1 MSSDGTV
8 TPVLPTEFDLAAID
22 AYLKSRAL
30 SDSNRTK
37 CMGVILNLV
46 TGRGVTHKNKSGVFL
61 QGRCVT
67 PYDDLEALRTE
78 ANEWL
83 PYTKGPNCLDTSHGW
98 RLNHP
103 IQKLI
108 DYKNHLLGIEAPP
121 KKRKRQNP
129 AAETLR
135 QLKTLYDDGIINLE
149 DFESKKAEILG
160 RI

>member
-67 PYDDLEALRTE
+67 PHDDLEALRTDGSE
-78 ANEWL
+78 RVVAVHQRSKL
-83 PYTKGPNCLDTSHGW
+83 PGHIPW
-98 RLNHP
+98 MVP
-103 IQKLI
+103 
-108 DYKNHLLGIEAPP
+108 EPP
-121 KKRKRQNP
+121 DP
-129 AAETLR
+129 ETHR
-135 QLKTLYDDGIINLE
+135 VQEPSTWD
-149 DFESKKAEILG
+149 
-160 RI
+160 

>member
-8 TPVLPTEFDLAAID
+8 TPELPTEFDLAAID

-67 PYDDLEALRTE
+67 PHDDLEALRTE

-83 PYTKGPNCLDTSHGW
+83 PASHGW
-98 RLNHP
+98 CLNHP

-129 AAETLR
+129 PAETLR
-135 QLKTLYDDGIINLE
+135 QLKTLYDDGIITLE
-149 DFESKKAEILG
+149 DFESKKAEVLG

>member
-1 MSSDGTV
+1 MSSDGATHE
-8 TPVLPTEFDLAAID
+8 LPTEFDLASID
-22 AYLKSRAL
+22 AYLKSCGL
-30 SDSNRTK
+30 SESNRTK
-37 CMGVILNLV
+37 CMRVILNLV
-46 TGRGVTHKNKSGVFL
+46 MGRGVTHKNKSGVFL

-67 PYDDLEALRTE
+67 PHDDLQAVRTE

-83 PYTKGPNCLDTSHGW
+83 PYTKSTHCLDTSHGW
-98 RLNHP
+98 CLNHP

-129 AAETLR
+129 VTETLR
-135 QLKTLYDDGIINLE
+135 QLKSLYDDGIITSA

>member
-1 MSSDGTV
+1 MSSDGATHE
-8 TPVLPTEFDLAAID
+8 LPTEVDLESID
-22 AYLKSRAL
+22 AYLKSCAL

-37 CMGVILNLV
+37 CMRVILNLV
-46 TGRGVTHKNKSGVFL
+46 TGRGVTHKNKSDVFL

-67 PYDDLEALRTE
+67 PHDDLEALRTE

-83 PYTKGPNCLDTSHGW
+83 PYTRGPNCLDTSHGW
-98 RLNHP
+98 CLNHP

-108 DYKNHLLGIEAPP
+108 EYKNHLLGIEAPP

-129 AAETLR
+129 VTETLR
-135 QLKTLYDDGIINLE
+135 QLKSLYDDGIITSAN
-149 DFESKKAEILG
+149 FESKKAEILG

>member
-67 PYDDLEALRTE
+67 PHDDLEALRTE

-108 DYKNHLLGIEAPP
+108 DYKNHLLGIEH
-121 KKRKRQNP
+121 
-129 AAETLR
+129 
-135 QLKTLYDDGIINLE
+135 
-149 DFESKKAEILG
+149 
-160 RI
+160 